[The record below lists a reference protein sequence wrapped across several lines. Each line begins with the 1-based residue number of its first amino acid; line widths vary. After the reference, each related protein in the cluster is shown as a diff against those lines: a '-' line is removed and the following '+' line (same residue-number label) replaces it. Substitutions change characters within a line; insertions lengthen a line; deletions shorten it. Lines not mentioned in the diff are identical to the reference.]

1 MGVRQNA
8 EIFRI
13 TGNRFEEKRRPL
25 LALAPVDLDQSTDFQ
40 IPVRSPDDFQ
50 LSHFSDPFDPIPQV
64 LMHISSHCFQ
74 KFFTYDSALL
84 FKTNKLI
91 CKCREH
97 VLPEKLKLGQ
107 PVVRK
112 ESKDHRLGSCVGIRS
127 DLLNAIF
134 RRAEGASLD
143 DQLEGL
149 ILDDLSLELFVPPAP
164 LPA

>member
-1 MGVRQNA
+1 MGVGENA
-8 EIFRI
+8 EIRGI
-13 TGNRFEEKRRPL
+13 TGNPFEEKRGPL
-25 LALAPVDLDQSTDFQ
+25 LVFAPGDFNQSTDFQ

-97 VLPEKLKLGQ
+97 VLPEKLKL
-107 PVVRK
+107 
-112 ESKDHRLGSCVGIRS
+112 
-127 DLLNAIF
+127 
-134 RRAEGASLD
+134 
-143 DQLEGL
+143 
-149 ILDDLSLELFVPPAP
+149 
-164 LPA
+164 